1 MVNKLEVSRDIEAAP
16 SEVYAALS
24 DVTQMGELLQGAL
37 LLELACKVFHAADC
51 GCHLR
56 RTQPLRR
63 SRVDHSRQRHQRPTR
78 GRAFCV

>member
-24 DVTQMGELLQGAL
+24 DVTQMGEWSEECYSCNWHEG
-37 LLELACKVFHAADC
+37 FDDADR

-63 SRVDHSRQRHQRPTR
+63 SRVDHSRQRH
-78 GRAFCV
+78 